1 MSLIMLESQTRG
13 ALISAPTHPAPAP
26 VNVSLMLVWQGD
38 PWVGEAR
45 AVAWDRSG
53 TVSIAAFGTGA
64 QIVVSYPASAGGRTV
79 DLIISADTVP
89 AGVVTGVRDFVL
101 PSVDTDIAVELDVS
115 SSAPPDTSIIGRVA
129 GDLIGYDTAIPHDV
143 IVVGIDAPSP
153 VPLARVVPDGAGHY
167 DATWYEY
174 TGRVIAVAIGNQGT
188 AWVENAELLAGDIL
202 VPSTGYAGYVYI
214 VTAPGNAGGIEPTW
228 WTTPGQSAPVGAA
241 TAVCRTYPRPVATGP
256 VSPDVTLVSP

>member
-1 MSLIMLESQTRG
+1 MSLANLASRSRYGFFGQ
-13 ALISAPTHPAPAP
+13 PTHPTARRAILHF
-26 VNVSLMLVWQGD
+26 SLSYQGD
-38 PWVGEAR
+38 PYVGPAS
-45 AVAWDRSG
+45 V
-53 TVSIAAFGTGA
+53 AAFVGTDAVPLVQRKPGPA
-64 QIVVSYPASAGGRTV
+64 LQLLVPSSMVGVTCDLVVSADAGG
-79 DLIISADTVP
+79 
-89 AGVVTGVRDFVL
+89 GVVTGIRGYVL
-101 PSVDTDIAVELDVS
+101 GATDESLALELDVS
-115 SSAPPDTSIIGRVA
+115 SDAPDTSIIGRVA
-129 GDLIGYDTAIPHDV
+129 GALIGYDTAIPHDV

-214 VTAPGNAGGIEPTW
+214 VTAPGNAGGIEPMW

>member
-1 MSLIMLESQTRG
+1 MSLANLASRSRYGFFGQ
-13 ALISAPTHPAPAP
+13 PTHPTARRAMLSF
-26 VNVSLMLVWQGD
+26 SLSYQGD
-38 PWVGEAR
+38 PYVGPAS
-45 AVAWDRSG
+45 V
-53 TVSIAAFGTGA
+53 AAFVGTDVVPLVQRKPGPA
-64 QIVVSYPASAGGRTV
+64 LQLLVPSSMVGVTCDLVVSADAGG
-79 DLIISADTVP
+79 
-89 AGVVTGVRDFVL
+89 GVVTGIRGYVL
-101 PSVDTDIAVELDVS
+101 GATDESFALELDVS
-115 SSAPPDTSIIGRVA
+115 SDAPDTSIIGRVA

-202 VPSTGYAGYVYI
+202 VPSTGYAGCVYI
-214 VTAPGNAGGIEPTW
+214 VTAPGNAGAIEPTW

-256 VSPDVTLVSP
+256 VSPDVTIVSP

>member
-1 MSLIMLESQTRG
+1 MSLANLASRSRYGFFGQ
-13 ALISAPTHPAPAP
+13 PTHPTARRAILHF
-26 VNVSLMLVWQGD
+26 SLSYQGD
-38 PWVGEAR
+38 PYVGPAS
-45 AVAWDRSG
+45 V
-53 TVSIAAFGTGA
+53 AAFVGTDAVPLVQRKPGPA
-64 QIVVSYPASAGGRTV
+64 LQLLVPSSLVGVTCDLVVSADAGG
-79 DLIISADTVP
+79 
-89 AGVVTGVRDFVL
+89 GVVTGIRGYVL
-101 PSVDTDIAVELDVS
+101 GAADESLALELDVS
-115 SSAPPDTSIIGRVA
+115 SDAPDTSIIGRVA

-214 VTAPGNAGGIEPTW
+214 VTAPGNAGAIEPTW